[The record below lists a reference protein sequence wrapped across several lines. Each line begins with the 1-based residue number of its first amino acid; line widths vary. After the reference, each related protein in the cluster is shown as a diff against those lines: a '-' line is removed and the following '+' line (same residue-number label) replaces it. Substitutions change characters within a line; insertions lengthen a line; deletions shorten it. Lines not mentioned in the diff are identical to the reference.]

1 MASELFWTA
10 FAAIGQAVGAIA
22 TAAAVIV
29 TLWQVRYS
37 NKKKLKMKFTDKSV
51 VFSERGDSRYFFV
64 NLSVTNI
71 GNRNVIVRNWE
82 TEGPKKSN
90 YLLVQDMTNPMLK
103 LLQKSL
109 PYTLEPEYTLDLV
122 FDLKLFLKNLKEQTE
137 QGTFAMND
145 KLTFYVVDTTGKE
158 YALKIKK
165 TIKQLIEDNE
175 KDV

>member
-71 GNRNVIVRNWE
+71 GNRNVIVRNW
-82 TEGPKKSN
+82 G
-90 YLLVQDMTNPMLK
+90 LK
-103 LLQKSL
+103 C
-109 PYTLEPEYTLDLV
+109 P
-122 FDLKLFLKNLKEQTE
+122 
-137 QGTFAMND
+137 
-145 KLTFYVVDTTGKE
+145 
-158 YALKIKK
+158 
-165 TIKQLIEDNE
+165 
-175 KDV
+175 

>member
-37 NKKKLKMKFTDKSV
+37 NKKKLKMKFTDKNV

-71 GNRNVIVRNWE
+71 GNRNVIVRNW
-82 TEGPKKSN
+82 GMKVPKKSN
-90 YLLVQDMTNPMLK
+90 YLLGK
-103 LLQKSL
+103 R
-109 PYTLEPEYTLDLV
+109 LV
-122 FDLKLFLKNLKEQTE
+122 F
-137 QGTFAMND
+137 G
-145 KLTFYVVDTTGKE
+145 
-158 YALKIKK
+158 
-165 TIKQLIEDNE
+165 
-175 KDV
+175 

>member
-37 NKKKLKMKFTDKSV
+37 NKKKLKMKFTDKNV

-71 GNRNVIVRNWE
+71 GNRNVKFLRKKRNRRIRYRR
-82 TEGPKKSN
+82 SR
-90 YLLVQDMTNPMLK
+90 LVNH
-103 LLQKSL
+103 
-109 PYTLEPEYTLDLV
+109 
-122 FDLKLFLKNLKEQTE
+122 
-137 QGTFAMND
+137 
-145 KLTFYVVDTTGKE
+145 
-158 YALKIKK
+158 
-165 TIKQLIEDNE
+165 
-175 KDV
+175 